1 MVRRWSSCGTDR
13 RGSAGLGLQ
22 HGATEPNRPS
32 GDLPPGGTSP
42 ERGSIRASDRWAAV
56 RGLDASRSCGGL
68 GEGGGMAARGERMPS
83 VRRSGP
89 CRVARPG
96 CRRRICILLVAEVVG
111 SKADQVDDQRT
122 IGNQRSLSYP
132 FAGIPSFLRTR
143 IQADLSGLDS
153 DIAVLGVPSD
163 EGSPYLPGS
172 RLGPRRIREHSL
184 RFDVNG
190 YYDGR
195 ADRTFLE
202 HELTNGLIAD
212 AGDVNILPTN
222 PEATWEN
229 VTTALRSI
237 LSAGALPVVIGGDHA
252 ISAPVVRAW
261 DRPIHVV
268 HFDAHIDYTPFRHGF
283 MYTNVQPMRHIRKM
297 PHVQTLTQVGIRSL
311 RNRRSDV
318 HDSISDGNRVI
329 AME

>member
-237 LSAGALPVVIGGDHA
+237 LSAGALPVVIGGNDA
-252 ISAPVVRAW
+252 DRAPRAPALGRPMHVLDFDTPTRFTASPVRLMFTTMQLM
-261 DRPIHVV
+261 RPI
-268 HFDAHIDYTPFRHGF
+268 PR
-283 MYTNVQPMRHIRKM
+283 M
-297 PHVQTLTQVGIRSL
+297 PRIC
-311 RNRRSDV
+311 
-318 HDSISDGNRVI
+318 
-329 AME
+329 